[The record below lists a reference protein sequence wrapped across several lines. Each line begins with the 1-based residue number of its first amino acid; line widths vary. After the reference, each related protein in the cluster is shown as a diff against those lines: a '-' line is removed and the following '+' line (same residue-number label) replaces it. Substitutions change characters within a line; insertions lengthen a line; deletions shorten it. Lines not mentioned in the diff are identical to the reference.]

1 MIFESNLNDYEIT
14 KKRLLTKQSEFIVE
28 KMNRIIEYVK
38 INVANAKQK
47 MIARI
52 NKFRLSINFEIENYF

>member
-14 KKRLLTKQSEFIVE
+14 RKRLLIKQNEFIVE

-38 INVANAKQK
+38 INVVNTKQK
-47 MIARI
+47 MIVRI
-52 NKFRLSINFEIENYF
+52 NKFRLFVNFDIKNYF